1 MGSTGLALQGVTI
14 EPKDIDITISRENV
28 ERVQELLRDFCLQP
42 IQYSSNGQFRS
53 FFGKFDILGIKVEI
67 MADLEILVGGNW
79 IKSVAIDQ
87 PDTIVVLDGCNFPCV
102 SLLVEYN
109 SYVIMG
115 RSDTANRI
123 MAALNNH

>member
-79 IKSVAIDQ
+79 IKSVSIDQ
-87 PDTIVVLDGCNFPCV
+87 PDTVVVLDGCNFPMR
-102 SLLVEYN
+102 EFA
-109 SYVIMG
+109 G
-115 RSDTANRI
+115 
-123 MAALNNH
+123 